1 MQRGGIRRQ
10 IANQYRRG
18 STGNASHIVV
28 FCQPVAMIAALFSQ
42 TGEIER
48 VGFKT
53 LASDGIPK
61 EQRAGIFVINKETV
75 RVRLRCFTSFLDGNT
90 IILLIFHD
98 RNAMAAQFRFFPCPG
113 ISRHMNCHL
122 KANAGAHLNRPDA
135 DSTLLVHRA
144 PGRRCFS
151 DLRRDTA
158 QAAHF

>member
-1 MQRGGIRRQ
+1 MIAKRQFKPECDATRTTANTTRQ
-10 IANQYRRG
+10 IDKQRVI
-18 STGNASHIVV
+18 SIDDT
-28 FCQPVAMIAALFSQ
+28 ALL
-42 TGEIER
+42 GKLR
-48 VGFKT
+48 FKT

-122 KANAGAHLNRPDA
+122 KANAGAHNA
-135 DSTLLVHRA
+135 D
-144 PGRRCFS
+144 
-151 DLRRDTA
+151 
-158 QAAHF
+158 